1 MGVLFVHVAP
11 SAKIQLILLR
21 VTTVPSNYSG
31 PIEHVVRL
39 VLSPVNLLEPAKGLI
54 CCSPLTSRMKL

>member
-1 MGVLFVHVAP
+1 MLFVHVAP

-21 VTTVPSNYSG
+21 VTNVPSNHSG

-39 VLSPVNLLEPAKGLI
+39 VLSPVNLLESAKGLI